1 MNLFS
6 AQPAEYREA
15 VLPRG
20 VAKRVT
26 VEAGTTFG
34 WDRYAGDSGTMIGI
48 DRFGASAPGD
58 VVLSNLGFTVGAVTA
73 AALRLCG
80 RSTEANKEAASTE
93 TAMAGPTLAHR

>member
-1 MNLFS
+1 MSQFL

-15 VLPRG
+15 VLPR
-20 VAKRVT
+20 AITQRVT

-34 WDRYAGDSGTMIGI
+34 WDRFAGDNGTMIGL

-58 VVLSNLGFTVGAVTA
+58 VVLRNLGFTVGAVAA

-80 RSTEANKEAASTE
+80 RQEDAEKEAGNND
-93 TAMAGPTLAHR
+93 TAMAGPTLAHK